1 MIYGMIMN
9 RLRGKENR
17 QMKEVCEKLKPYLVI
32 LIFIVYVLFNGV
44 LLWYHEPWRDEAN
57 VWLMARDLS
66 PLQLLKEIKYQG
78 HPCLWY
84 FLVMPFAKAGLP
96 FRTIGMISTIVMT
109 VAAGIY
115 LWKGPQWIGI
125 KALVVFSPIF
135 TYFYPTIARNYC
147 LIALILI
154 LLAWN
159 YSERN
164 EHPVR
169 YGILLGLLVQADTI
183 AIAPAGMIAF
193 VWLVENVY
201 DRIHT
206 GSMERLGNCLKG
218 IWIPFVSLLFWMVQF
233 YQVSDSPMF
242 EFQSLGGWE
251 LLREIRNYA
260 YIILIRVTGFSQTMC
275 TIFFVAVILA
285 AAVVSYRLHNIG
297 AATVMLF
304 SYLFQCV
311 FSVMVYQLHI
321 WHYLSL
327 VFTFLWML
335 WAMQKTAEEKK
346 REKDRI
352 YRGAAGILQ
361 VLLGILAVVMLLHW
375 NSDAEPSNLQQA
387 LHGSYS
393 DGQNAAEF
401 IREEISPDE
410 IILSTDVPM
419 ESTILAY
426 LKDYRFYYAGSGK
439 ITTYADWSEEQSQ
452 IISLDQVIA
461 WCRESFP
468 EKDYIYLIQS
478 SDSCIVDPEKLD
490 GQECIYETE
499 GVTVRG
505 EEYGIYRIGLKNE
518 K

>member
-1 MIYGMIMN
+1 MEGTMY
-9 RLRGKENR
+9 K
-17 QMKEVCEKLKPYLVI
+17 KAKPYLI
-32 LIFIVYVLFNGV
+32 SLNFAVYVIFNIV
-44 LLWYHEPWRDEAN
+44 LLCFHAPWRDEAN

-125 KALVVFSPIF
+125 KALVVFSPVF

-164 EHPVR
+164 AHPVR

-201 DRIHT
+201 NRIHT
-206 GSMERLGNCLKG
+206 GFMERLVNCLKG

-242 EFQSLGGWE
+242 EFQSLGGRE

-285 AAVVSYRLHNIG
+285 AAVVSYRLRNIG

-352 YRGAAGILQ
+352 YRVAAWTLQ
-361 VLLGILAVVMLLHW
+361 VLLGILVVVMLLHW

-468 EKDYIYLIQS
+468 AKDYIYLIQS
-478 SDSCIVDPEKLD
+478 TDSCIADPERLD

>member
-1 MIYGMIMN
+1 MIMN
-9 RLRGKENR
+9 RLRRKEKQ

-32 LIFIVYVLFNGV
+32 IIFSVYVLFNGV

-84 FLVMPFAKAGLP
+84 FLVMPFAKFGLP

-125 KALVVFSPIF
+125 KALVVFSPVF

-201 DRIHT
+201 NRVHT
-206 GSMERLGNCLKG
+206 GSMERLANCLKG

-242 EFQSLGGWE
+242 EFQSLGGRE

-260 YIILIRVTGFSQTMC
+260 YIILIRVTGFGQTMC

-285 AAVVSYRLHNIG
+285 AAVVSYRLRNIG
-297 AATVMLF
+297 TAMVMLL

-327 VFTFLWML
+327 VFTFLWMM

-352 YRGAAGILQ
+352 YRGAAGTLQ

-426 LKDYRFYYAGSGK
+426 LKNYRFYYAGSGK
-439 ITTYADWSEEQSQ
+439 VTSYADWSEEQSQ
-452 IISLDQVIA
+452 TISWNRIIT
-461 WCRESFP
+461 WCKESFP
-468 EKDYIYLIQS
+468 QKDYIYLIQG
-478 SDSCIVDPEKLD
+478 SDSCITDPEKLE

-499 GVTVRG
+499 GSTVRG

>member
-1 MIYGMIMN
+1 
-9 RLRGKENR
+9 
-17 QMKEVCEKLKPYLVI
+17 MKEVCEKLKPYLVI
-32 LIFIVYVLFNGV
+32 LIFSVYVLFNGI

-57 VWLMARDLS
+57 VWLMARALS

-84 FLVMPFAKAGLP
+84 FLVMPFARAGLP

-125 KALVVFSPIF
+125 KALVVFSPVF

-164 EHPVR
+164 AHPVR

-201 DRIHT
+201 NRIHT

-242 EFQSLGGWE
+242 EFQIW
-251 LLREIRNYA
+251 NYA

-285 AAVVSYRLHNIG
+285 AAVVSYRLRNIG

-352 YRGAAGILQ
+352 YRVAAGTLQ

-478 SDSCIVDPEKLD
+478 RDSCIADPEKLD

-499 GVTVRG
+499 GVTGRG

>member
-1 MIYGMIMN
+1 MIMN
-9 RLRGKENR
+9 RLRRKEKQ

-32 LIFIVYVLFNGV
+32 LIFSVYVLFNGI
-44 LLWYHEPWRDEAN
+44 LLLFHAPWRDEAN

-66 PLQLLKEIKYQG
+66 PLQLLREIKYQG

-84 FLVMPFAKAGLP
+84 FLVMPFAKLGLP
-96 FRTIGMISTIVMT
+96 FRTIGMTSTIVMT

-201 DRIHT
+201 NRVHT
-206 GSMERLGNCLKG
+206 GSMERLANCLKG

-242 EFQSLGGWE
+242 EFQSLGGRE

-285 AAVVSYRLHNIG
+285 AAVVSYRLRNIG
-297 AATVMLF
+297 TAMVMLL

-327 VFTFLWML
+327 VFTFLWMM

-352 YRGAAGILQ
+352 YRGAAGTLQ

-478 SDSCIVDPEKLD
+478 RDSCIADPEKLD

>member
-1 MIYGMIMN
+1 MEGTMY
-9 RLRGKENR
+9 K
-17 QMKEVCEKLKPYLVI
+17 KAKPYLI
-32 LIFIVYVLFNGV
+32 SLNFAVYVIFNVV
-44 LLWYHEPWRDEAN
+44 LLCFHAPWRDEAN

-84 FLVMPFAKAGLP
+84 FLVMPFAKFGLP
-96 FRTIGMISTIVMT
+96 FRTIGIISTIVMT

-125 KALVVFSPIF
+125 KALVVFSPVF

-201 DRIHT
+201 NRVHT
-206 GSMERLGNCLKG
+206 GSMERLANCLKG

-242 EFQSLGGWE
+242 EFQSLGGRE

-285 AAVVSYRLHNIG
+285 AAVVSYRLRNIG

-352 YRGAAGILQ
+352 YRVAAWTLQ

-478 SDSCIVDPEKLD
+478 RDSCIADPERLD

>member
-1 MIYGMIMN
+1 MEGTMY
-9 RLRGKENR
+9 K
-17 QMKEVCEKLKPYLVI
+17 KAKPYLI
-32 LIFIVYVLFNGV
+32 SLNFAVYVIFNIV
-44 LLWYHEPWRDEAN
+44 LLCFHAPWRDEAN

-96 FRTIGMISTIVMT
+96 FRTIGVISTIVMT

-125 KALVVFSPIF
+125 KALVVFSPVF

-164 EHPVR
+164 VHPVR

-201 DRIHT
+201 NRIHT

-242 EFQSLGGWE
+242 EFQSFGGRE

-285 AAVVSYRLHNIG
+285 AAVVSYRHRNIG

-352 YRGAAGILQ
+352 YRGAAGVLQ
-361 VLLGILAVVMLLHW
+361 VLTGILAVAMFLHW
-375 NSDAEPSNLQQA
+375 NSEAEPSNLQQA
-387 LHGSYS
+387 FYGSYS

-401 IREEISPDE
+401 IREEIAPDE

-439 ITTYADWSEEQSQ
+439 VTSYADWSEEQSQ
-452 IISLDQVIA
+452 TISWNRIIT
-461 WCRESFP
+461 WCKESFP
-468 EKDYIYLIQS
+468 QKDYIYLIQG
-478 SDSCIVDPEKLD
+478 SDSCITDPEKLE

-499 GVTVRG
+499 GSTVRG
-505 EEYGIYRIGLKNE
+505 EEYRIYRIALKNE
-518 K
+518 KG

>member
-1 MIYGMIMN
+1 MEGTMY
-9 RLRGKENR
+9 K
-17 QMKEVCEKLKPYLVI
+17 KAKPYLI
-32 LIFIVYVLFNGV
+32 SLNFAVYVTFNIV
-44 LLWYHEPWRDEAN
+44 LLCFHAPWRDEAN

-84 FLVMPFAKAGLP
+84 FLVMPFAKLGLP

-201 DRIHT
+201 NRVHT
-206 GSMERLGNCLKG
+206 GSMERLANCLKG

-242 EFQSLGGWE
+242 EFQSLGGRE

-285 AAVVSYRLHNIG
+285 AAVVSYRLRNIG
-297 AATVMLF
+297 TAMVMLL

-327 VFTFLWML
+327 VFTFLWMM

-352 YRGAAGILQ
+352 YRGAAGTLQ
-361 VLLGILAVVMLLHW
+361 VLLGILAVIMLLHW

-478 SDSCIVDPEKLD
+478 RDSCIADPEKLD

>member
-1 MIYGMIMN
+1 MIMN
-9 RLRGKENR
+9 RLRRKEKQ

-32 LIFIVYVLFNGV
+32 LIFSVYVLFNGI
-44 LLWYHEPWRDEAN
+44 LLLFHAPWRDEAN

-66 PLQLLKEIKYQG
+66 PLQLLREIKYQG

-84 FLVMPFAKAGLP
+84 FLVMPFAKLGLP

-164 EHPVR
+164 AHPVR

-201 DRIHT
+201 NRVHT
-206 GSMERLGNCLKG
+206 GSMERLANCLKG

-242 EFQSLGGWE
+242 EFQSLGGRE

-260 YIILIRVTGFSQTMC
+260 YIILIRVTGFGQTMC

-285 AAVVSYRLHNIG
+285 AAVVSYRLRNIG
-297 AATVMLF
+297 TAMVMLL

-327 VFTFLWML
+327 VFTFLWMM

-352 YRGAAGILQ
+352 YRGAAGTLQ

-426 LKDYRFYYAGSGK
+426 LKNYRFYYAGSGK
-439 ITTYADWSEEQSQ
+439 VTSYADWSEEQSQ
-452 IISLDQVIA
+452 TISWNRIIT
-461 WCRESFP
+461 WCKESFP
-468 EKDYIYLIQS
+468 QKDYIYLIQG
-478 SDSCIVDPEKLD
+478 SDSCITDPEKLE

-499 GVTVRG
+499 GSTVRG

>member
-1 MIYGMIMN
+1 MEGTMY
-9 RLRGKENR
+9 K
-17 QMKEVCEKLKPYLVI
+17 KAKPYLI
-32 LIFIVYVLFNGV
+32 SLNFAVYVIFNIV
-44 LLWYHEPWRDEAN
+44 LLCFHAPWRDEAN
-57 VWLMARDLS
+57 VWLMARNLS

-84 FLVMPFAKAGLP
+84 FLVMPFAKFGLP
-96 FRTIGMISTIVMT
+96 FRAIGMISTIVMT

-125 KALVVFSPIF
+125 KALVVFSPVF

-164 EHPVR
+164 AHPVR

-201 DRIHT
+201 NRIHT

-242 EFQSLGGWE
+242 EFQSFGGRE

-285 AAVVSYRLHNIG
+285 AAVVSYRLRNIG

-478 SDSCIVDPEKLD
+478 TDSCIADPERLD

>member
-1 MIYGMIMN
+1 MEGTMY
-9 RLRGKENR
+9 K
-17 QMKEVCEKLKPYLVI
+17 KAKPYLI
-32 LIFIVYVLFNGV
+32 SLNFAVYVIFNIV
-44 LLWYHEPWRDEAN
+44 LLCFHAPWRDEAN

-84 FLVMPFAKAGLP
+84 FLVMPFAKFGLP

-125 KALVVFSPIF
+125 KALVVFSPVF

-201 DRIHT
+201 NRVHT
-206 GSMERLGNCLKG
+206 GSMERLANCLKG

-242 EFQSLGGWE
+242 EFQSLGGRE

-260 YIILIRVTGFSQTMC
+260 YIILIRVTGFGQTMC

-285 AAVVSYRLHNIG
+285 AAVVSYRLRNIG
-297 AATVMLF
+297 TAMVMLL

-327 VFTFLWML
+327 VFTFLWMM

-352 YRGAAGILQ
+352 YRGAAGTLQ

-426 LKDYRFYYAGSGK
+426 LKNYRFYYAGSGK
-439 ITTYADWSEEQSQ
+439 VTSYADWSEEQSQ
-452 IISLDQVIA
+452 TISWNRIIT
-461 WCRESFP
+461 WCKESFP
-468 EKDYIYLIQS
+468 QKDYIYLIQG
-478 SDSCIVDPEKLD
+478 SDSCITDPEKLE

-499 GVTVRG
+499 GSTVRG

>member
-1 MIYGMIMN
+1 MEGTMYKKAM
-9 RLRGKENR
+9 
-17 QMKEVCEKLKPYLVI
+17 PYLI
-32 LIFIVYVLFNGV
+32 SLNFAVYVIFNIV
-44 LLWYHEPWRDEAN
+44 LLCFHAPWRDEAN

-164 EHPVR
+164 AHPVR

-218 IWIPFVSLLFWMVQF
+218 IWIPFVSLLFWIVQF

-242 EFQSLGGWE
+242 EFQSFGGWE
-251 LLREIRNYA
+251 LLREVRNYA

-275 TIFFVAVILA
+275 TIFFVTVILA
-285 AAVVSYRLHNIG
+285 AAIVSYRLRNIG
-297 AATVMLF
+297 AAMVMLF

-327 VFTFLWML
+327 IFTFLWML

-352 YRGAAGILQ
+352 YRIAAGTLQ
-361 VLLGILAVVMLLHW
+361 VLLGILAVVMFLHW

-393 DGQNAAEF
+393 DGRNAAEF

-478 SDSCIVDPEKLD
+478 RDSCIADPEKLD

>member
-1 MIYGMIMN
+1 MIMN
-9 RLRGKENR
+9 RLRRKEKQ

-32 LIFIVYVLFNGV
+32 LIFSVYVLFNGI
-44 LLWYHEPWRDEAN
+44 LLLFHAPWRDEAN

-66 PLQLLKEIKYQG
+66 PLQLLREIKYQG

-84 FLVMPFAKAGLP
+84 FLVMPFAKLGLP

-201 DRIHT
+201 NRVHT
-206 GSMERLGNCLKG
+206 GSMERLANCLKG

-242 EFQSLGGWE
+242 EFQSLGGRE

-260 YIILIRVTGFSQTMC
+260 YIILIRVTGFGQTMC

-285 AAVVSYRLHNIG
+285 AAVVSYRLRNIG
-297 AATVMLF
+297 TAMVMLL

-327 VFTFLWML
+327 VFTFLWMM

-352 YRGAAGILQ
+352 YRGAAGTLQ

-426 LKDYRFYYAGSGK
+426 LKNYRFYYAGSGK
-439 ITTYADWSEEQSQ
+439 VTSYADWSEEQSQ
-452 IISLDQVIA
+452 TISWNRIIT
-461 WCRESFP
+461 WCKESFP
-468 EKDYIYLIQS
+468 QKDYIYLIQG
-478 SDSCIVDPEKLD
+478 SDSCITDPEKLE

-499 GVTVRG
+499 GSTVRG

>member
-1 MIYGMIMN
+1 MIMN
-9 RLRGKENR
+9 RLRRKEKQ

-32 LIFIVYVLFNGV
+32 LIFSVYVLFNGI
-44 LLWYHEPWRDEAN
+44 LLLFHAPWRDEAN

-66 PLQLLKEIKYQG
+66 PLQLLREIKYQG

-84 FLVMPFAKAGLP
+84 FLVMPFAKLGLP

-201 DRIHT
+201 NRVHT
-206 GSMERLGNCLKG
+206 GSMERLANCLKG

-242 EFQSLGGWE
+242 EFQSLGGRE

-285 AAVVSYRLHNIG
+285 AAVVSYRLRNIG
-297 AATVMLF
+297 TAMVMLL

-327 VFTFLWML
+327 VFTFLWMM

-352 YRGAAGILQ
+352 YRGAAGTLQ

-478 SDSCIVDPEKLD
+478 RDSCIADPEKLD

>member
-1 MIYGMIMN
+1 MIMN
-9 RLRGKENR
+9 RLRRKEKQ

-32 LIFIVYVLFNGV
+32 LIFSVYVLFNGI
-44 LLWYHEPWRDEAN
+44 LLLFHAPWRDEAN

-66 PLQLLKEIKYQG
+66 PLQLLREIKYQG

-84 FLVMPFAKAGLP
+84 FLVMPFAKLGLP

-125 KALVVFSPIF
+125 KALVVFSPVF

-201 DRIHT
+201 NRVHT
-206 GSMERLGNCLKG
+206 GSMERLANCLKG

-242 EFQSLGGWE
+242 EFQSLGGRE

-260 YIILIRVTGFSQTMC
+260 YIILIRVTGFGQTMC

-285 AAVVSYRLHNIG
+285 AAVVSYRLRNIG
-297 AATVMLF
+297 TAMVMLL

-327 VFTFLWML
+327 VFTFLWMM

-352 YRGAAGILQ
+352 YRGAAGTLQ

-426 LKDYRFYYAGSGK
+426 LKNYRFYYAGSGK
-439 ITTYADWSEEQSQ
+439 VTSYADWSEEQSQ
-452 IISLDQVIA
+452 TISWNRIIT
-461 WCRESFP
+461 WCKESFP
-468 EKDYIYLIQS
+468 QKDYIYLIQG
-478 SDSCIVDPEKLD
+478 SDSCITDPEKLE

-499 GVTVRG
+499 GSTVRG

>member
-1 MIYGMIMN
+1 
-9 RLRGKENR
+9 
-17 QMKEVCEKLKPYLVI
+17 MKEVCEKLKPYLVI
-32 LIFIVYVLFNGV
+32 LIFSVYVLFNGI

-57 VWLMARDLS
+57 VWLMARALS

-84 FLVMPFAKAGLP
+84 FLVMPFARAGMP

-125 KALVVFSPIF
+125 KALVVFSPVF

-164 EHPVR
+164 AHPVR

-201 DRIHT
+201 NRIHT

-242 EFQSLGGWE
+242 EFQSFGGRE

-285 AAVVSYRLHNIG
+285 AAVVSYRLRNIG

-352 YRGAAGILQ
+352 YRVAAGTLQ

-478 SDSCIVDPEKLD
+478 RDSCIADPEKLD

>member
-1 MIYGMIMN
+1 
-9 RLRGKENR
+9 
-17 QMKEVCEKLKPYLVI
+17 MKEFEEKFKPYFVVG
-32 LIFIVYVLFNGV
+32 IFIAYILFNGI
-44 LLWYHEPWRDEAN
+44 LLWNHEPWRDEAN

-84 FLVMPFAKAGLP
+84 FLVMPFAKIGLP
-96 FRTIGMISTIVMT
+96 FRTIGILSTAIMGVT
-109 VAAGIY
+109 AWFY
-115 LWKGPQWIGI
+115 LQKAPQWLWV
-125 KALVVFSPIF
+125 KALVVFSPVF

-159 YSERN
+159 YPERN
-164 EHPVR
+164 THPVR

-183 AIAPAGMIAF
+183 AIAPAGMIAL
-193 VWLVENVY
+193 VWLIENVY
-201 DRIHT
+201 HGIHT
-206 GSMERLGNCLKG
+206 RSMERFGNCMKA
-218 IWIPFVSLLFWMVQF
+218 IWIPFVSLLFWIAQF

-242 EFQSLGGWE
+242 ELQKFGARE

-260 YIILIRVTGFSQTMC
+260 YMILIRVTGFSQTMC
-275 TIFFVAVILA
+275 TIFFVVILLA
-285 AAVVSYRLHNIG
+285 AAVIVYRLRNIG
-297 AATVMLF
+297 AAMVMLL
-304 SYLFQCV
+304 SYLFQCT

-327 VFTFLWML
+327 AFTFLWML
-335 WAMQKTAEEKK
+335 WAMQTTAEEKN

-352 YRGAAGILQ
+352 YQAAAGVLQ
-361 VLLGILAVVMLLHW
+361 VLVGILAVTMFLHW
-375 NSDAEPSNLQQA
+375 NSEAEPSNLQQA
-387 LHGSYS
+387 FYGSYS

-410 IILSTDVPM
+410 IIVSTDVPM

-426 LKDYRFYYAGSGK
+426 LKEYRFYYAGSGE

-452 IISLDQVIA
+452 TISWDQVIA
-461 WCRESFP
+461 WCKERFP
-468 EKDYIYLIQS
+468 EKDCIYLIQG
-478 SDSCIVDPEKLD
+478 SDSCITDPEKLD
-490 GQECIYETE
+490 EQECIYETE
-499 GVTVRG
+499 GSTVRG
-505 EEYGIYRIGLKNE
+505 EEYKIYRIALKNE

>member
-1 MIYGMIMN
+1 
-9 RLRGKENR
+9 
-17 QMKEVCEKLKPYLVI
+17 MKEVCEKLKPYLVI
-32 LIFIVYVLFNGV
+32 LIFSVYVLFNGV

-96 FRTIGMISTIVMT
+96 FRTIGVISTGVM
-109 VAAGIY
+109 AAAAWYY
-115 LWKGPQWIGI
+115 LQKGTQWLWV

-147 LIALILI
+147 LIALFLI
-154 LLAWN
+154 LLARN

-164 EHPVR
+164 AQPIR
-169 YGILLGLLVQADTI
+169 YGFLLGLLVQADTI
-183 AIAPAGMIAF
+183 AIAPAGMIALAWF
-193 VWLVENVY
+193 MENVY
-201 DRIHT
+201 DGIHT
-206 GSMERLGNCLKG
+206 RSMEHLVNCLKG
-218 IWIPFVSLLFWMVQF
+218 IWIPFVSLLFWIVQF

-242 EFQSLGGWE
+242 EFQSFGGRE

-260 YIILIRVTGFSQTMC
+260 YIILIRVTGFSQTVC

-285 AAVVSYRLHNIG
+285 AAVVSYRLRNIG
-297 AATVMLF
+297 AAMVMLL
-304 SYLFQCV
+304 SYLFQCM

-327 VFTFLWML
+327 TFTFLWML

-352 YRGAAGILQ
+352 YRMAAGTLQ
-361 VLLGILAVVMLLHW
+361 VLFGVLAVVMFLHW
-375 NSDAEPSNLQQA
+375 NSEAEPSNLQQA
-387 LHGSYS
+387 LYGSYS

-452 IISLDQVIA
+452 IISLDQIIA
-461 WCRESFP
+461 WCKESFP

-478 SDSCIVDPEKLD
+478 RDSCITDPEKLD

-499 GVTVRG
+499 CATVRG
-505 EEYGIYRIGLKNE
+505 EEYRIYRIDLKNG

>member
-1 MIYGMIMN
+1 MIMN
-9 RLRGKENR
+9 RLRRKEKR

-32 LIFIVYVLFNGV
+32 IIFSVYVLFNGV

-84 FLVMPFAKAGLP
+84 FLVMPFAKFGLP
-96 FRTIGMISTIVMT
+96 FRTIGIISTIVMT

-125 KALVVFSPIF
+125 KALVVFSPVF

-201 DRIHT
+201 NRIHT

-233 YQVSDSPMF
+233 YQVSGSPMF
-242 EFQSLGGWE
+242 EFQSLGGRE

-285 AAVVSYRLHNIG
+285 AAVVSYRLRNIG

-478 SDSCIVDPEKLD
+478 RDSCIADPEKLD